1 MDANDLAIA
10 CNLTDAQLQQRRNAE
25 LSQAKSAMIAT
36 RETENGF
43 VYQFDSSSERI
54 AALTNL
60 IDLEHQCCPFLTFRL
75 TVEPGDRPVSL
86 EISGPPGTKE
96 FLVALFE

>member
-1 MDANDLAIA
+1 MENNLAIA
-10 CNLTDAQLQQRRNAE
+10 CSLTDAELQQRRQAE
-25 LSQAKSAMIAT
+25 LSEAKSAMIAVK
-36 RETENGF
+36 ETENGF
-43 VYQFDSSSERI
+43 VYQFESSSERI

-60 IDLEHQCCPFLTFRL
+60 VQLEHQCCPFLTFRI

-96 FLVALFE
+96 FLTALFE

>member
-1 MDANDLAIA
+1 MEDNLAIA
-10 CNLTDAQLQQRRNAE
+10 CSLTDAQLQQRRKAE
-25 LSQAKSAMIAT
+25 LSEVKAAMIAVK
-36 RETENGF
+36 ETENGF
-43 VYQFDSSSERI
+43 VYQFESSGERI

-60 IDLEHQCCPFLTFRL
+60 VNLEHECCPFLTFRI

-96 FLVALFE
+96 FLAALFE